1 MPKTLTVNN
10 TDFLYPIAG
19 EDPGWGEEATG
30 WAEEVTDVLS
40 DLQTPGDI
48 LQSTF
53 GIPLSG
59 SGDVNG
65 LLLGTSV
72 VRSAKIDYSLYRI
85 STASPSGTVETGT
98 MIAVY
103 DNAAGSG
110 SKWILTHQYQG
121 NAYVTFDITDA
132 GQVTY
137 VSDAGPHSAPGY
149 SGIMKFRAKAL
160 NQ

>member
-1 MPKTLTVNN
+1 MSKTLIVNN
-10 TDFLYPIAG
+10 TDYQYPVAG
-19 EDPGWGEEATG
+19 DDPGWGEEATG
-30 WAEEVTDVLS
+30 WAEEVTNVLA

-53 GIPLSG
+53 GIPLTG

-65 LLLGTSV
+65 LLLGTAT
-72 VRSAKIDYSLYRI
+72 VRAAKIDYSIYRV
-85 STASPSGTVETGT
+85 STAATSGTVETGT

-103 DNAAGSG
+103 DNAASSG
-110 SKWILTHQYQG
+110 QKWLLTLQYQG
-121 NAYVTFDITDA
+121 NAFVSFNIEDT

-137 VSDAGPHSAPGY
+137 VSTAGPHSAPGY